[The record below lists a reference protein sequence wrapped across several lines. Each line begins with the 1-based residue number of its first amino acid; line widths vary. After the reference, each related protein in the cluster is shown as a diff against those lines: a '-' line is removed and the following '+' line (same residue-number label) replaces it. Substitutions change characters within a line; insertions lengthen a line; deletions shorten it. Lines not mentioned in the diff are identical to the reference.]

1 MTGDAGPDT
10 APDAGPAG
18 PDRTRTAWC
27 PSGAAYAPESLVLGV
42 RAGTDGQVAYLAE
55 PVPAAEVLPLVPPD
69 IEPRRVLRFASHCV
83 AECVNRRGTDCT
95 LIERVVAAYP
105 AADFGPVPQ
114 CHLRADCKWWAQAGV
129 SACRRC
135 PAIATRHHTD
145 EKLATL
151 VADPATTPARI
162 DAEITRGE

>member
-1 MTGDAGPDT
+1 MTGDAV
-10 APDAGPAG
+10 PASSG
-18 PDRTRTAWC
+18 EARTTWC
-27 PSGAAYAPESLVLGV
+27 PSGAAHAPESVVLGV
-42 RAGTDGQVAYLAE
+42 RAGTDGRVSYLAE
-55 PVPAAEVLPLVPPD
+55 PVPATEVLPLVPPD

-105 AADFGPVPQ
+105 AAPSGPVPQ

-129 SACRRC
+129 AACRRC

-145 EKLATL
+145 EDLATL
-151 VADPATTPARI
+151 VADPATTLARI
-162 DAEITRGE
+162 DAEFARGE